1 MRFWFKKKEFNIDD
15 VVPVTVAE
23 VAVYRKKIQTL
34 LDPYISDDE
43 KNNKKIFRKFA
54 SKVGGYQLSIEKF
67 FYGADVSYPI
77 MAKLVK
83 KLKEAGIWNT

>member
-1 MRFWFKKKEFNIDD
+1 MKLCDIHKREREFDMND

-34 LDPYISDDE
+34 LDPYIGDDE

-54 SKVGGYQLSIEKF
+54 AKVGGHTTSIEKF
-67 FYGADVSYPI
+67 FYGVDASYPI

-83 KLKEAGIWNT
+83 KLKDAGL